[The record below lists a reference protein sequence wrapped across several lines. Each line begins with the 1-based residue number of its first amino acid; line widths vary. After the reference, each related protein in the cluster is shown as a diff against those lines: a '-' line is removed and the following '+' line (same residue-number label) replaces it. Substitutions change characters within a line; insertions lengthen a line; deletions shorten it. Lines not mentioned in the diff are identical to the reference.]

1 MKKCRPIE
9 ILPQNEKHF
18 SGELKPWDDRIL
30 LPTSFAIA
38 RVFVF
43 ALLLVAGTGLWVIKL
58 EIYTLLLVNAAFVLY
73 TTSQQEKFY
82 RIGFFDGVQSERGS
96 RQCVAE

>member
-1 MKKCRPIE
+1 MKKRRPIE

-30 LPTSFAIA
+30 LPTSVAIA

-43 ALLLVAGTGLWVIKL
+43 ALLLVLGIILWVIKL
-58 EIYTLLLVNAAFVLY
+58 KMYALLLVNAVFFFY

-96 RQCVAE
+96 R